1 MQMCTGGLIHKYFQ
15 SRALLCF
22 SLLQLSPVYGESM
35 SIPCLFLLQT
45 DKGNKNKIMPLLAI
59 FIAFY
64 LEQDM
69 SREVVKRV
77 LQIF

>member
-1 MQMCTGGLIHKYFQ
+1 
-15 SRALLCF
+15 
-22 SLLQLSPVYGESM
+22 M
-35 SIPCLFLLQT
+35 SIPCLFFLQT